1 MVAMGNAKTRGTP
14 SGTRIFSLVD
24 VLNEELSQ
32 LRPGSF
38 QPRQAQTGEEKAAA
52 APPPYST
59 KNDPE
64 ERQRAAN
71 TLRDVYTRIHELGVK
86 GTVALCLS
94 GGGIRS
100 ATFNLGVLQALA
112 GRQMLGRFDYLS
124 SVSGG
129 GFISGW
135 LSAWIYRCG
144 SLLQV
149 ETALSSLSRPASS
162 NPQPLEP
169 EPEPLDNLRD
179 FSNYLTPKTGILSLD
194 SWGVAAILVR
204 NLLLNWLV
212 MLPIIAAAI
221 SVPRLGLLV
230 VQGRSFL
237 TDGMDSAKQWS
248 LIVAFCLAFVASL
261 ATHIVRRFPAGR
273 SLSAA
278 AVGRWVI
285 LPLVVACVALA
296 YAGVAFS
303 EQPCTST
310 LWVLAFAWCLG
321 IPFLGWAIS
330 EILARFFSRRAEG
343 EGWIEERPPTD
354 GLAILVS
361 GLLPAT
367 LLCAAVLYIFPIPIQ
382 RAGVY
387 FLGAVPT
394 LLLLYLLGRT
404 LFVALSSRMA
414 ESDRSVVQDEEWWA
428 RLSGLVLLL
437 ALAWAFSSALV
448 IFSERWVGDVGLV
461 GAKTFAAVGGFT
473 GLASVVFTRLTTSSP
488 VAPAKQS
495 TLSKLQPLLLSVAA
509 PVFCICLLLLLAEGT
524 RRLGEMLS
532 DATFTTDFGPQSY
545 PLRQLFYLG
554 GVLLGLAAFSG
565 LMQLVVDVNR
575 YSLHGLYRNRLVR
588 AYLGASHVGRTP
600 NSFTGLDVDD
610 DLRLHQ
616 LWSPSAAAKKPGE
629 RAPLPVL
636 GVTLNLTSGTK
647 LAWQQRKA
655 ESFSMSPLFCGNFY
669 QGYRR
674 SRDYGGPNGISLGTA
689 MAVSGAAANPNMG
702 SYTSG
707 ALRFLM
713 GLLNV
718 RLGVWLGNPGTPGD
732 KVFDQHGPRR
742 ALVPLF
748 AELFGWTRPQDAYV
762 NLSDGGHF
770 DNLGLYEMVL
780 RRCRL
785 IVVSDAGR
793 DPTPTYGDLGNAI
806 RKIRIDFGIPIVF
819 TQKLVLPSAAG
830 DGKPVLLAKATI
842 GYDSV
847 DGPSAPKGQLLY
859 WKPVLLAASPYDVT
873 SYQSTAPDFPN
884 ESTADQWFS
893 EAQFESYRALGE
905 ALIEA
910 VQSQLEA
917 ELAPLGPS

>member
-1 MVAMGNAKTRGTP
+1 MSSSKMSGDSGDP
-14 SGTRIFSLVD
+14 SIFSLVD
-24 VLNEELSQ
+24 VLNEELSH
-32 LRPGSF
+32 LRPNASP
-38 QPRQAQTGEEKAAA
+38 PREPPASA

-59 KNDPE
+59 KNDAD
-64 ERQRAAN
+64 ERQQASN
-71 TLRDVYTRIHELGVK
+71 TLRGVYGRIHELGAN

-112 GRQMLGRFDYLS
+112 GRRLLGRFDYLS

-135 LSAWIYRCG
+135 LSAWIYRSR
-144 SLLQV
+144 SLVQV
-149 ETALSSLSRPASS
+149 ETALSSLTHPTTS

-179 FSNYLTPKTGILSLD
+179 FSNYLTPRTGVLSLD
-194 SWGVAAILVR
+194 SWGVAAILIR

-230 VQGRSFL
+230 VQNHGFL
-237 TDGMDSAKQWS
+237 TEGTAAPKVLS
-248 LIVAFCLAFVASL
+248 LILAFCVAFIASL
-261 ATHIVRRFPAGR
+261 ATHIVRRFPAKS
-273 SLSAA
+273 SLDSAG
-278 AVGRWVI
+278 VGRWVL
-285 LPLVVACVALA
+285 LPLVIACVALV
-296 YAGVAFS
+296 YTGLTFL
-303 EQPCTST
+303 EQPCMSA
-310 LWVLAFAWCLG
+310 LWVLCFAWCLG

-330 EILARFFSRRAEG
+330 EAIARLFPRGAKG
-343 EGWIEERPPTD
+343 TGWLEQRPLTD
-354 GLAILVS
+354 GLAILLS
-361 GLLPAT
+361 GLLPSA
-367 LLCAAVLYIFPIPIQ
+367 LLCASVVYIFTIPIH

-387 FLGAVPT
+387 FVGAVPT
-394 LLLLYLLGRT
+394 LLLLYLLGRS
-404 LFVALSSRMA
+404 LFVALSSRLA
-414 ESDRSVVQDEEWWA
+414 ESAHTVVQDEEWWA
-428 RLSGLVLLL
+428 RLSGWVLLL
-437 ALAWAFSSALV
+437 ALAWAVSSTLV
-448 IFSERWVGDVGLV
+448 IFSERWVHDAGFLS
-461 GAKTFAAVGGFT
+461 AKTFAAVGGLS
-473 GLASVVFTRLTTSSP
+473 GLASVLIARLTTASP
-488 VAPAKQS
+488 ATPGQPT
-495 TLSKLQPLLLSVAA
+495 TLSRLQPLLLSVAA
-509 PVFCICLLLLLAEGT
+509 PLFCICLLVLLAEGT
-524 RRLGEMLS
+524 RRVMETLAHAAFAANL
-532 DATFTTDFGPQSY
+532 GPQNCA
-545 PLRQLFYLG
+545 LRHLLYLG
-554 GVLLGLAAFSG
+554 GVLVVLAGLSG

-588 AYLGASHVGRTP
+588 AYLGASHVGRNP
-600 NSFTGLDVDD
+600 NKFTGLDVDD

-616 LWSPSAAAKKPGE
+616 IWPLPVAAKEPRE
-629 RAPLPVL
+629 RSPLPVL

-674 SRDYGGPNGISLGTA
+674 SREYGGPNGISLGSA

-702 SYTSG
+702 SYTTG

-718 RLGVWLGNPGTPGD
+718 RLGMWLGNPGTPGD
-732 KVFDQHGPRR
+732 KVCDQHGPRR

-793 DPTPTYGDLGNAI
+793 DPTPSYGDLGNAI

-819 TQKLVLPSAAG
+819 TQKLVLPSTAAA
-830 DGKPVLLAKATI
+830 GKPVLLAKATI
-842 GYDSV
+842 GYDAV
-847 DGPSAPKGQLLY
+847 DGPATPKGQLLY

-905 ALIEA
+905 TLIEA
-910 VQSQLEA
+910 VQNELEA
-917 ELAPLGPS
+917 ELAPPWPA

>member
-1 MVAMGNAKTRGTP
+1 MGNTNTRVGAP
-14 SGTRIFSLVD
+14 SGTRISSLSD
-24 VLNEELSQ
+24 VLCEELSQ

-38 QPRQAQTGEEKAAA
+38 CPREDQSDEEAST

-59 KNDPE
+59 KNNPT
-64 ERQRAAN
+64 ERQKSAN
-71 TLRDVYTRIHELGVK
+71 TLREVYTRIHELGVN
-86 GTVALCLS
+86 GTIALCLS

-112 GRQMLGRFDYLS
+112 GRRLLGRFDYLS

-149 ETALSSLSRPASS
+149 ETALSSWSNRSES

-169 EPEPLDNLRD
+169 EAEPLDNLRD
-179 FSNYLTPKTGILSLD
+179 FSNYLTPRTGILSLD
-194 SWGVAAILVR
+194 SWGVAAILFR

-221 SVPRLGLLV
+221 SLPRLGLLV
-230 VQGRSFL
+230 VQGRTFL
-237 TDGMDSAKQWS
+237 IDGMDSSKTWS
-248 LIVAFCLAFVASL
+248 VIVAFCFAFIASL
-261 ATHIVRRFPAGR
+261 ATHIVRRFPAKR
-273 SLSAA
+273 SLVAA
-278 AVGRWVI
+278 AVGRWVV
-285 LPLVVACVALA
+285 LPLVVACVALV
-296 YAGVAFS
+296 YAGLAFF
-303 EQPCTST
+303 EPPCTSA
-310 LWVLAFAWCLG
+310 LWKLSFAWCLG
-321 IPFLGWAIS
+321 IPFLGWTIS
-330 EILARFFSRRAEG
+330 EILARFSSRSMG
-343 EGWIEERPPTD
+343 CQSWIEQRPLTD
-354 GLAILVS
+354 AVAILVS
-361 GLLPAT
+361 GLLPAL
-367 LLCAAVLYIFPIPIQ
+367 LLCAATLYIFPIPVQ

-387 FLGAVPT
+387 FTGAVPT

-414 ESDRSVVQDEEWWA
+414 ESARSVVQDEEWWA
-428 RLSGLVLLL
+428 RLSGWVLLL
-437 ALAWAFSSALV
+437 ALAWAFASALV
-448 IFSERWVGDVGLV
+448 IFSERWVGDVGLLS
-461 GAKTFAAVGGFT
+461 AKTFAAVGGLS
-473 GLASVVFTRLTTSSP
+473 GIASVVFARLTASSAATP
-488 VAPAKQS
+488 GQPS
-495 TLSKLQPLLLSVAA
+495 TLSRLQPLLLSVAA
-509 PVFCICLLLLLAEGT
+509 PLFCICLLLLLAEGT
-524 RRLGEMLS
+524 RRLGETLS
-532 DATFTTDFGPQSY
+532 NATFTRGFGPESY

-554 GVLLGLAAFSG
+554 GVLLVLAAFSA

-588 AYLGASHVGRTP
+588 AYLGASHVGRNP
-600 NSFTGLDVDD
+600 NKFTGLDVDD
-610 DLRLHQ
+610 DLRLHK
-616 LWSPSAAAKKPGE
+616 LWPLPATAKETSE
-629 RAPLPVL
+629 RSPLPVL

-713 GLLNV
+713 GLLNI
-718 RLGVWLGNPGTPGD
+718 RLGMWLGNPGTPGD
-732 KVFDQHGPRR
+732 KVYDQHGPNR

-793 DPTPTYGDLGNAI
+793 DPDASYGDLGNAI

-819 TQKLVLPSAAG
+819 TQRLVLPGAAAG
-830 DGKPVLLAKATI
+830 GKPVLLAKATI

-847 DGPSAPKGQLLY
+847 DGASAPKGQLLY

-905 ALIEA
+905 TLIDA
-910 VQSQLEA
+910 VRSELEA
-917 ELAPLGPS
+917 ELAATVPA